1 MIIACPIEDEQL
13 NSFVSCVN
21 SYLGILKHYKTYRL
35 RKKMLKKN
43 IGGRWYQHIYISSNQ
58 LKIIKRVRRLHKDK
72 VPIFIHTN
80 HR

>member
-1 MIIACPIEDEQL
+1 MNILFEEWGP
-13 NSFVSCVN
+13 
-21 SYLGILKHYKTYRL
+21 SY
-35 RKKMLKKN
+35 